1 MSNLGAVIL
10 AAGASSRM
18 GKFKPLLE
26 VDGTSMV
33 RRVTDMMRAAHATP
47 IVVVTGYQSRQLEDH
62 LAGLGLHFVRND
74 RYYETQMLDSLL
86 LGLDALPDEVERI
99 LFCPADIPLVKEG
112 TVATLLQASGDFICP
127 SHEGKTGHPA
137 LISRKLI
144 PLLRDYRGKE
154 GLRGAIDACGIPIT
168 TVCVNDMGT
177 TLDGDTKDEY
187 AALLRYRRQ
196 ETQRPQPLQ
205 LDLRICLQAETS
217 FWGTDSAQFL
227 ELIQTTG
234 SMLSACQCMH
244 MSYSR
249 GWNMINEMER
259 QLGYPVLVRSQ
270 GGNNGG
276 GSELTPLGAQFL
288 HSFRQMQE
296 ELIQQSQ
303 AIFHRYFPNGRLN
316 GDWNK
321 TEQEAVYAEII

>member
-1 MSNLGAVIL
+1 MSTLGAVIL

-33 RRVTDMMRAAHATP
+33 RRVVDMMRAAGADH
-47 IVVVTGYQSRQLEDH
+47 IVVVTGYQSQQLEEH
-62 LAGLGLHFVRND
+62 LAGLGLQFVCND
-74 RYYETQMLDSLL
+74 RYYDTQMLDSLL
-86 LGLDALPDEVERI
+86 LGLAALPGTVQRT
-99 LFCPADIPLVKEG
+99 LFCPADIPLVKEE
-112 TVATLLQASGDFICP
+112 TVDALLQASGDFICP
-127 SHEGKTGHPA
+127 SHEGKTGHPV
-137 LISRKLI
+137 LISRRLF
-144 PLLRDYRGKE
+144 PALRDYRGKD
-154 GLRGAIDACGIPIT
+154 GLRGAIAACGVPVT
-168 TVCVNDMGT
+168 QVCVDDLGT

-249 GWNMINEMER
+249 GWKMINEMER

-276 GSELTPLGAQFL
+276 GSELTPMGAQFL
-288 HSFRQMQE
+288 QSFRQMQAE
-296 ELIQQSQ
+296 ITQQSQ
-303 AIFHRYFPNGRLN
+303 AIFRRYFPNGSPGSGLS
-316 GDWNK
+316 
-321 TEQEAVYAEII
+321 ESI